1 MEQDGG
7 VRQLRR
13 ENARIRGNEGYRV
26 QRGLVEIWGDEDE
39 RRRMLLCGAAG
50 RSIVALRAMAAGGL
64 RVVVVLQTERGGR
77 QKHSCQAENRDENVK
92 WSLHLF

>member
-1 MEQDGG
+1 M
-7 VRQLRR
+7 RQLRR

-39 RRRMLLCGAAG
+39 RRRMLLRSAAE
-50 RSIVALRAMAAGGL
+50 RSIVALRAVAAGGL

-77 QKHSCQAENRDENVK
+77 QKHSCQTENRDENVK